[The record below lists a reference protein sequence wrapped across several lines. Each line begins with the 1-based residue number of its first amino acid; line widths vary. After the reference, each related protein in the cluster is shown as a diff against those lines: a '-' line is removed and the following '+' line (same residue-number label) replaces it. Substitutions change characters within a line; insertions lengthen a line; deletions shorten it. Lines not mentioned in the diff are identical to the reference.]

1 LTGTNAIYKTIQEVL
16 QGSLEMVGR
25 SKRSK
30 GAAAHKLHLADARQ
44 CALLLLRL
52 FELRNKTRK
61 ARGVKPMTRAKLTAP
76 MLKTLWNRQRLASDF
91 LQEVADWLLMA
102 GWVFFF
108 AGPVYA
114 AVQVS
119 AVQNW
124 PRVSTA
130 PINEDLKDI
139 AEGEFVF
146 DALERLLWNPEG
158 EISAG
163 GDENS
168 DSTRVE
174 DDE

>member
-1 LTGTNAIYKTIQEVL
+1 
-16 QGSLEMVGR
+16 MVR
-25 SKRSK
+25 RRATSQ
-30 GAAAHKLHLADARQ
+30 APLLHLADARQ

-76 MLKTLWNRQRLASDF
+76 MLKTLWNRQRLAPEF

-124 PRVSTA
+124 PRISTA
-130 PINEDLKDI
+130 PINETLKAI
-139 AEGEFVF
+139 AEGKFAF
-146 DALERLLWNPEG
+146 DALEHLLWKPEAKINTG
-158 EISAG
+158 D
-163 GDENS
+163 DENTEG
-168 DSTRVE
+168 TRVE
-174 DDE
+174 ED